1 MYPCASPCCH
11 PSSANNKGIKVSK
24 SYKTGSQHDLWYFQA
39 NLLLRR
45 KKNVSISLS
54 RVVICVLDIID
65 ITKFTQLS
73 IFAVKVDPWV
83 PSIHDN
89 FKSKVSTIVKQK
101 KWTPPLLDQFFI
113 IRNFV
118 TRLKKIPP
126 KVLEVYFVFF

>member
-1 MYPCASPCCH
+1 M
-11 PSSANNKGIKVSK
+11 
-24 SYKTGSQHDLWYFQA
+24 
-39 NLLLRR
+39 
-45 KKNVSISLS
+45 SISLS
-54 RVVICVLDIID
+54 RVVICVLDIIN
-65 ITKFTQLS
+65 ITKFTFLS
-73 IFAVKVDPWV
+73 IFAVKVDPLV

-89 FKSKVSTIVKQK
+89 FKSKVLTMVKQK